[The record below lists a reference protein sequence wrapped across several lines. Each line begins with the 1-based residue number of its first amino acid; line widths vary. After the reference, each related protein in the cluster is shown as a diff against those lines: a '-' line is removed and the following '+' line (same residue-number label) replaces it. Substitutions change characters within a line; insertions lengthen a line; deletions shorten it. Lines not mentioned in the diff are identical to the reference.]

1 MLCLIAAM
9 LKCRERE
16 RERERARAKEGSKC
30 EVSRELFGGAVP
42 ANVSPFVDTL
52 IDLYPSR

>member
-1 MLCLIAAM
+1 MQ
-9 LKCRERE
+9 RERE

-52 IDLYPSR
+52 IDLYPLTLGGG